1 LRQQHSDGGALA
13 GGVPMQAEQVRV
25 ALGELR
31 RAALAAGA
39 LALPYFRRGAAT
51 SARIATKAGGSP
63 VTEADHLVDRFLA
76 ERLRASFPQAG
87 WLSEES
93 LDGPERLTRPTV
105 LIVDP
110 IDGTRGF
117 AQGDSRW
124 TICVALVIDGRPVAG
139 VVHAPALGETY
150 AAGHGVGAF
159 LNEFRLQ
166 PQPRTAEAA
175 LRVAGPKLLVE
186 AMQAQGLPLQRE
198 AAGPSLAYRFAQMA
212 AGRIDVG
219 MAAVNSHD
227 WDLAA
232 VDIVVHQ
239 AGGLLSGLDSNTL
252 IYNRPF
258 PRHGILIAAR
268 ADLHGR
274 LIEAMA
280 SPGRPVALALSDR
293 PGT

>member
-1 LRQQHSDGGALA
+1 
-13 GGVPMQAEQVRV
+13 MQAEQVRA

-39 LALPYFRRGAAT
+39 LALPYFRRGGAT

-63 VTEADHLVDRFLA
+63 VTEADHVVDRFLA
-76 ERLRASFPQAG
+76 ERLQTSFPQAG

-93 LDGPERLTRPTV
+93 LDGPERLTRPRV

-117 AQGDSRW
+117 IEGDCRW
-124 TICVALVIDGRPVAG
+124 TICVALAIDGRPVAG
-139 VVHAPALGETY
+139 VVHTPALGETY

-159 LNEFRLQ
+159 LNESRLQ
-166 PQPRTAEAA
+166 PRPRSAEAA

-186 AMQAQGLPLQRE
+186 AIRRQGLPVQRE
-198 AAGPSLAYRFAQMA
+198 TAGPSLAYRFAQMA
-212 AGRIDVG
+212 AGRVDAS

-232 VDIVVHQ
+232 VDIVVHE
-239 AGGLLSGLDSNTL
+239 AGGLLSGLDFNAL
-252 IYNRPF
+252 IYNRPL
-258 PRHGILIAAR
+258 PRHGILIAAP

-280 SPGRPVALALSDR
+280 PPGRPSAAASSHR
-293 PGT
+293 PGA